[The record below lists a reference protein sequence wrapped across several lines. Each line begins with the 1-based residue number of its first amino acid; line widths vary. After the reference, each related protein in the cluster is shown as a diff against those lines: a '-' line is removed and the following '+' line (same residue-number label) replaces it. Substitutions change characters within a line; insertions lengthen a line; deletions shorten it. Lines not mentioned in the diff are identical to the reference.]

1 MSNRHPKKS
10 RFKRIISGGQT
21 GADRAALDWAI
32 DNAIPHGGWC
42 PKGRMAVDGVL
53 SARYQL
59 TETESEGYRQR
70 TRRNVHDS
78 DATLIVNLG
87 ELDGGTL
94 LTRVFAEKAGK
105 PCLIVSLNAGITDEV
120 VMTVSNWLERHRPE
134 TLNIAGPREQKR
146 PGVYALTYQLL
157 DRLADEISRI

>member
-1 MSNRHPKKS
+1 MKNRHPKNS
-10 RFKRIISGGQT
+10 RLKRIISGGQT

-32 DNAIPHGGWC
+32 DNAVPHGGWC
-42 PKGRMAVDGVL
+42 PKGRKAVDGRL
-53 SARYQL
+53 AAKYIL

-87 ELDGGTL
+87 ELYGGTL
-94 LTRVFAEKAGK
+94 STKVFAEKAHK
-105 PCLIVSLNAGITDEV
+105 PCLIVALDADITEELV
-120 VMTVSNWLERHRPE
+120 LTVSDWLERHRPE

-146 PGVYALTYQLL
+146 PGIYTLTYQLL
-157 DRLADEISRI
+157 DRLAVEISRY